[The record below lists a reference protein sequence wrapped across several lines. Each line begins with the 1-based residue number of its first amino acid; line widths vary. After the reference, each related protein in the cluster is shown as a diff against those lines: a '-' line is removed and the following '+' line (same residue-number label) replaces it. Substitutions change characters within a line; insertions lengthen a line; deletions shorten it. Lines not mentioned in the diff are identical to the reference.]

1 METLLDRTM
10 HCRVG
15 DMVLV
20 DLPFVH
26 AAPSGSSS
34 RSSLTNDRVYD
45 PRTMG
50 VLRPRP
56 SPFPDADA
64 MEGAMRA
71 RQAREDLTFIQSRL

>member
-1 METLLDRTM
+1 MDLSL

-20 DLPFVH
+20 DLPFLH
-26 AAPSGSSS
+26 AAGAKQGSK
-34 RSSLTNDRVYD
+34 NDRVYD

-56 SPFPDADA
+56 SPFPDADV
-64 MEGAMRA
+64 MEGNMIRA
-71 RQAREDLTFIQSRL
+71 RQAREELTYIHSRL